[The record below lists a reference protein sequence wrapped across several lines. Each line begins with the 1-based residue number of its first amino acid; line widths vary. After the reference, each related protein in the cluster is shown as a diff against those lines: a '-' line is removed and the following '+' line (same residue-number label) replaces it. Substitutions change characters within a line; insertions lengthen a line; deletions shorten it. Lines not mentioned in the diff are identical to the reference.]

1 MKISIAMTTYNGS
14 RFLEQQ
20 LKSLLRQTKK
30 ADEIIIVDDG
40 SSDDTVAIIKKY
52 LNVSNTRIKLYIN
65 EVNLGVFKNFEKAI
79 SLCKG
84 DIIFCCDQDDVWQ
97 FDKIEKHINN
107 FDDDTML
114 VFSNASV
121 TREDIKQYISPLWEN
136 MKFQASFKNIVYL
149 GGSVAGCCM
158 SFRKELLDGAYPFPD
173 QVYHDDWLIT
183 LAALKGKINFID
195 EELMYYRQHGSNVV
209 GIVRGN
215 KFSYYKSL
223 FTNPDSYLDHYKYIY
238 TRHKLVLTALV
249 ELNLISTEQK
259 NDLESNLEFA
269 EVLANIRSNS
279 RKVSLNNLK
288 SFKKIGYYKKYA
300 KFNYALDRYFVLV
313 RGK

>member
-114 VFSNASV
+114 AIIHQF
-121 TREDIKQYISPLWEN
+121 
-136 MKFQASFKNIVYL
+136 
-149 GGSVAGCCM
+149 
-158 SFRKELLDGAYPFPD
+158 
-173 QVYHDDWLIT
+173 LIY
-183 LAALKGKINFID
+183 KI
-195 EELMYYRQHGSNVV
+195 Y
-209 GIVRGN
+209 
-215 KFSYYKSL
+215 
-223 FTNPDSYLDHYKYIY
+223 FT
-238 TRHKLVLTALV
+238 
-249 ELNLISTEQK
+249 
-259 NDLESNLEFA
+259 F
-269 EVLANIRSNS
+269 
-279 RKVSLNNLK
+279 
-288 SFKKIGYYKKYA
+288 
-300 KFNYALDRYFVLV
+300 
-313 RGK
+313 